1 MLPEV
6 ESCCIRGTILYFR
19 EDIPAKGLNHSF
31 PSTESFFV
39 ETILYKKKW
48 LINCSCKFHKSNI
61 KNDLEIV
68 SRMLDAFSLK
78 YENIL
83 LLGNFIL
90 CSDDETMKNICSSS
104 CLKSLIKQPTCF

>member
-31 PSTESFFV
+31 PSTESFF
-39 ETILYKKKW
+39 
-48 LINCSCKFHKSNI
+48 
-61 KNDLEIV
+61 EIV

>member
-6 ESCCIRGTILYFR
+6 ESFCIRGTIFYFR
-19 EDIPAKGLNHSF
+19 EDIPVKGLNHSF

-48 LINCSCKFHKSNI
+48 LINCSCKSHKSNI

-68 SRMLDAFSLK
+68 SRMSDAFSLK
-78 YENIL
+78 
-83 LLGNFIL
+83 
-90 CSDDETMKNICSSS
+90 
-104 CLKSLIKQPTCF
+104 